1 MGSIKFDNLD
11 DSPISFELSEE
22 DLTSIKGGMRSDVK
36 IKYLSHGDLKIE
48 DLKIEDLKI
57 EDRKIEDFKIDIII
71 KIEAYRG
78 DDIWQW
84 DYPIEI
90 QGGFI

>member
-11 DSPISFELSEE
+11 NSPISFELSEE
-22 DLTSIKGGMRSDVK
+22 DLTSIKGGMTSSSK

-48 DLKIEDLKI
+48 DFKIEDLKI
-57 EDRKIEDFKIDIII
+57 EDRIIKDFKIDIII
-71 KIEAYRG
+71 KIEAYRP
-78 DDIWQW
+78 DHPWLF

-90 QGGFI
+90 EGGFI